1 MRAPITAI
9 MTQAAGGTFAADHQ
23 ASVWGHCADEKFS
36 ELIHRAPHPCCHCQ
50 QFKLPVRSD
59 NRHSH
64 SHASRP
70 ATRNLTLPILAMPFH
85 DDDGALGQQSSTRR
99 HLLSDPGG
107 SLRLCFHWGCPRAHS
122 FLRGP
127 LQKTLEFRQYS
138 GASGLPVNLF
148 ATSPFRTPTPFVL
161 AMSRSF
167 AARHNRPHHTLL
179 SLLSCGLSHS
189 RLTHDDHPG
198 SLRHPASWPFGSLT
212 SPPMIFSFTPPWSS
226 TPPNSH
232 PGPSHL

>member
-50 QFKLPVRSD
+50 KFKLPVRSD

-64 SHASRP
+64 SHTSRP

-107 SLRLCFHWGCPRAHS
+107 SLRLCFHWGCPLS
-122 FLRGP
+122 
-127 LQKTLEFRQYS
+127 
-138 GASGLPVNLF
+138 
-148 ATSPFRTPTPFVL
+148 
-161 AMSRSF
+161 
-167 AARHNRPHHTLL
+167 TLL
-179 SLLSCGLSHS
+179 SP
-189 RLTHDDHPG
+189 R
-198 SLRHPASWPFGSLT
+198 PASENTGVSPVLWRLRAASQSFCDFPLSNTYALCSCNVTLFRGS
-212 SPPMIFSFTPPWSS
+212 SQPPTPHAPLPPVMWAVSFTADSR
-226 TPPNSH
+226 
-232 PGPSHL
+232 